1 MNIITRL
8 QKIITKKL
16 YEKNSLISNLS
27 IYLELKTITQEEYD
41 SLLALIEEN
50 PSDTDSMVSHYSNEI
65 YIMLSRQI
73 EKGAYSAEQ
82 ISEMVTNFSIAKS
95 INNIELVMLADQI
108 KDKYYPAINNTNNQI
123 NSINT
128 QINSTISETNINT
141 IINNA

>member
-41 SLLALIEEN
+41 SLLTLIEEN
-50 PSDTDSMVSHYSNEI
+50 PSDTDSIVSYYSNEI

-73 EKGAYSAEQ
+73 EKGAYSVEQ
-82 ISEMVTNFSIAKS
+82 ISEMVTNFSLAKT
-95 INNIELVMLADQI
+95 INDSELVVLANKI
-108 KDKYYPAINNTNNQI
+108 KETYFPVIE
-123 NSINT
+123 
-128 QINSTISETNINT
+128 SEIEDE
-141 IINNA
+141 IIDVEMFK

>member
-41 SLLALIEEN
+41 SLLTLIEEN
-50 PSDTDSMVSHYSNEI
+50 PSDTDSIISYYSNDI

-73 EKGAYSAEQ
+73 EKGAYSVEQ

-95 INNIELVMLADQI
+95 IRNDELAILAKQI
-108 KDKYYPAINNTNNQI
+108 KDKYYPAVINEDIVLEDNLV
-123 NSINT
+123 
-128 QINSTISETNINT
+128 EE
-141 IINNA
+141 

>member
-1 MNIITRL
+1 M
-8 QKIITKKL
+8 KKL

-50 PSDTDSMVSHYSNEI
+50 PSDTDSIISYYSNDI

-95 INNIELVMLADQI
+95 ISNIELVMLANQI

-128 QINSTISETNINT
+128 
-141 IINNA
+141 

>member
-41 SLLALIEEN
+41 SLLTLIEEN
-50 PSDTDSMVSHYSNEI
+50 PSDTDNIVSYYSNEI

-73 EKGAYSAEQ
+73 EKDAYSVEQ

-95 INNIELVMLADQI
+95 IRNDELAILAKQI
-108 KDKYYPAINNTNNQI
+108 KDKYYPAVVNEDIVIEDNL
-123 NSINT
+123 
-128 QINSTISETNINT
+128 EEE
-141 IINNA
+141 

>member
-50 PSDTDSMVSHYSNEI
+50 PSDTDNMVSHYSNEI

-82 ISEMVTNFSIAKS
+82 ISEMVTNFNIAKS
-95 INNIELVMLADQI
+95 ISNIELVMLANQI
-108 KDKYYPAINNTNNQI
+108 KDKYYPAINNEDIVIEDNL
-123 NSINT
+123 
-128 QINSTISETNINT
+128 EEE
-141 IINNA
+141 

>member
-41 SLLALIEEN
+41 SLLTLIEEN
-50 PSDTDSMVSHYSNEI
+50 PSDTDSIISYYSNDI

-95 INNIELVMLADQI
+95 IRNDELAILAKQI
-108 KDKYYPAINNTNNQI
+108 KDKYYPVINNEDIVIEDNL
-123 NSINT
+123 
-128 QINSTISETNINT
+128 EEE
-141 IINNA
+141 

>member
-41 SLLALIEEN
+41 SLLTLIEEN
-50 PSDTDSMVSHYSNEI
+50 PSDTDSMTPHYSNEI

-73 EKGAYSAEQ
+73 EKGVYSAEQ

-95 INNIELVMLADQI
+95 ISNIELIMLANQI
-108 KDKYYPAINNTNNQI
+108 KDKYHPAIN
-123 NSINT
+123 
-128 QINSTISETNINT
+128 SEDIVIEDNLEEE
-141 IINNA
+141 

>member
-41 SLLALIEEN
+41 SLLTLIEEN
-50 PSDTDSMVSHYSNEI
+50 PSDTDNMIPHYSNEI

-73 EKGAYSAEQ
+73 EKGVYSAEQ

-95 INNIELVMLADQI
+95 ISNIELVMLANQI
-108 KDKYYPAINNTNNQI
+108 KDKYHPAIN
-123 NSINT
+123 
-128 QINSTISETNINT
+128 SEDIVIEDNLEEE
-141 IINNA
+141 